1 MQDFDTPGA
10 NESLT
15 ALLTLSDPA
24 ALTAA
29 RDAESILFQYPA
41 AKFGLRSS
49 IRFCAE
55 KLADA
60 ARDVIA
66 LDSPSAPWVV
76 TSPPL
81 FVLPGAANLLARELT
96 EMLGSD
102 SDPAPT
108 LAELW
113 LASAAGNGDR
123 TESTRLYSQA
133 GFETRFKERSQ
144 LHERLKP
151 LVAEQFRGRSVLF
164 VNDINVTGAQQHF
177 MRQAMQGAGV
187 AHIHWLY
194 LVTVAPE
201 LGRAHPQIEYE
212 LNYSR
217 HASFEAFADLVRH
230 GDIEF
235 TARCIHRLFDH
246 EESEVRG
253 FLASL
258 PAERQ
263 RYLIELATQE
273 AHCQGRGAEYWERL
287 RRVSV

>member
-29 RDAESILFQYPA
+29 SDAESILIHYPT
-41 AKFGLRSS
+41 AKLGLRSS
-49 IRFCAE
+49 IRFCAQE
-55 KLADA
+55 LARA
-60 ARDVIA
+60 ARDVLA
-66 LDSPSAPWVV
+66 QHPPSASWLVA
-76 TSPPL
+76 SPPR
-81 FVLPGAANLLARELT
+81 FVLPGAANLLAREVVK
-96 EMLGSD
+96 MLDGGC
-102 SDPAPT
+102 DPAPT

-113 LASAAGNGDR
+113 LASAAGNSGGA
-123 TESTRLYSQA
+123 ESTRLYSQA

-144 LHERLKP
+144 LHQRLKP
-151 LVAEQFRGRSVLF
+151 LRAEQFRGRSVLF

-177 MRQAMQGAGV
+177 MRQAMQDAGV
-187 AHIHWLY
+187 ARIHWLY

-201 LGRAHPQIEYE
+201 LGHAHPQIEYE

-246 EESEVRG
+246 DESEVRG

-258 PAERQ
+258 PAERR

-273 AHCQGRGAEYWERL
+273 AQCQGRSAEYWEKL
-287 RRVSV
+287 RRVSE